1 VRLLE
6 VGIFDKTL
14 GKQTKQK
21 NIPGQFEEVQEGSL
35 VTGFVRNITPD
46 GVFVGPATNL
56 DKTVGA
62 LDVEDQK
69 IVQLLSDAELRQH

>member
-14 GKQTKQK
+14 GKQTSEAAEEWASLKKAAKQK

-35 VTGFVRNITPD
+35 VTGFVRNITSTD
-46 GVFVGPATNL
+46 CTLTTIVCAFVSP
-56 DKTVGA
+56 
-62 LDVEDQK
+62 
-69 IVQLLSDAELRQH
+69 